1 MLRCPHLHTC
11 SWPRHIPTYVHTTV
25 SASPRDVLERVRSAC
40 PHSHTVLRA
49 TGCTVC
55 QRVCSRQQLCDGRSH
70 GVCER
75 DECPVAR
82 GSPYPLLA
90 AWPLLG
96 SLCANGSRRNDTI
109 AGHVSGN
116 STPPLWNAHLRL
128 NAPGRKR
135 SVPPCS
141 RGGGWAGARNSQ
153 RDRSPAQ
160 WPLGSD
166 DGRSTSVSL
175 VALLRKRQLRSRRMV
190 NVCSLLPQGHTVGR

>member
-1 MLRCPHLHTC
+1 MCWNVCDPH
-11 SWPRHIPTYVHTTV
+11 VHTHTLCCELRGALCV
-25 SASPRDVLERVRSAC
+25 SECAA
-40 PHSHTVLRA
+40 
-49 TGCTVC
+49 G
-55 QRVCSRQQLCDGRSH
+55 RQQLCDGRSH

-96 SLCANGSRRNDTI
+96 SLCASGSRRNDTI

-141 RGGGWAGARNSQ
+141 RGGGWAGARNS
-153 RDRSPAQ
+153 RWDGYPAQ

-175 VALLRKRQLRSRRMV
+175 VA
-190 NVCSLLPQGHTVGR
+190 CSAKGNCAALCSAW